1 MDETEFARMADVA
14 LRELAQALET
24 ALDAD
29 DPDIE
34 LAGGILT
41 LVLADKRKFILNR
54 HAPTRQI
61 WLSSPVSGASHY
73 AFDGATQSWRSTR
86 GPQVL
91 ADQLAQDIAAAVGHP
106 VAIG

>member
-1 MDETEFARMADVA
+1 MDESDFARMADRA
-14 LRELAQALET
+14 LGELAHALEA

-29 DPDIE
+29 DPDID

-41 LVLADKRKFILNR
+41 LVLADKRKFILNK
-54 HAPTRQI
+54 HAPTRQL

-73 AFDGATQSWRSTR
+73 AFDQATQSWRSTR
-86 GPQVL
+86 GPQIL
-91 ADQLAQDIAAAVGHP
+91 ADQLAQDIAVAVGHP